1 MVHSA
6 VNADADEEEQELDI
20 PDLHDFSSATPVQMN
35 GPLRA
40 RGSFST
46 VATTNSAGSGAAGT
60 IASGLGMGSMSA
72 KEMEEVTP
80 WELYPAPPVLGGG
93 ASGSG
98 VGPASM
104 MSKSRSL
111 GGTLGSSAVGSAVSI
126 GYVGEDDGKDPDS
139 KRLVSFWSIYISR
152 SWNRFF
158 TFTSLGICL
167 VEFPFC
173 FSFIDLR
180 KSSVKPGVSFSILIL
195 LNLSILHYFL
205 RP

>member
-6 VNADADEEEQELDI
+6 VDADADEEQELDI

-126 GYVGEDDGKDPDS
+126 GYVGEDDGKDADS
-139 KRLVSFWSIYISR
+139 KRLVSLLVHLHL
-152 SWNRFF
+152 
-158 TFTSLGICL
+158 TFLESFLH
-167 VEFPFC
+167 FY
-173 FSFIDLR
+173 FSGYLPCRI
-180 KSSVKPGVSFSILIL
+180 SILFL
-195 LNLSILHYFL
+195 LH
-205 RP
+205 